1 MNVSQCIVDARANGW
16 TSKMLDSTSPVAEW
30 YKLTR
35 DDCPRVQ
42 VDVLK
47 LTSFPFARARIVVDR
62 REVAE
67 IAKLDDCHALLVDD
81 PARAF
86 ASWLEGGR

>member
-1 MNVSQCIVDARANGW
+1 MNVAQCIVDARANGW
-16 TSKMLDSTSPVAEW
+16 QSKMLNTSAPVAEW

-47 LTSFPFARARIVVDR
+47 LTSHPFARARIVVDR

-67 IAKLDDCHALLVDD
+67 IAKLDDVHALLVDD
-81 PARAF
+81 PNSAF
-86 ASWLEGGR
+86 VSYLEGGV